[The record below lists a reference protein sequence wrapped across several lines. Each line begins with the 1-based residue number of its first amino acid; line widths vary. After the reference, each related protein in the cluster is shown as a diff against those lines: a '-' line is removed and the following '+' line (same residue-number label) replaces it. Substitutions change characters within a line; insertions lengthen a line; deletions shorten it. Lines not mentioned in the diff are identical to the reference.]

1 MKQELEEL
9 IEKLKENNEKIDRE
23 RKVNLGNIFSWM
35 AKYIEH
41 VYGNENHDKSAA
53 EMWVPLEAALNISI
67 QLLRDIDKG
76 HKGLDDQLA
85 DELQKLKER
94 YLGK

>member
-9 IEKLKENNEKIDRE
+9 IGKLKTYGPQMDRE
-23 RKVNLGNIFSWM
+23 RKENFAHIFSWM

-41 VYGNENHDKSAA
+41 VYSSANHDKSAA
-53 EMWVPLEAALNISI
+53 EMWVPLEASLNISI
-67 QLLRDIDKG
+67 QLLKDIDRG

-85 DELQKLKER
+85 DELQKIKER